1 MPSVHGRCAR
11 SPNHH
16 PVDRSDTPITNL
28 NAPAEDARYGWCAAQ
43 AGCLS
48 AAGAGS
54 DDGKGDDE
62 SSTINRHTATRP
74 EGRNGD
80 ARLRDVP
87 SLCNSDAASP
97 PERLLS
103 LETSAWASGVLEI
116 HACV

>member
-1 MPSVHGRCAR
+1 MPSAHGRCAR
-11 SPNHH
+11 SPGYH
-16 PVDRSDTPITNL
+16 PVDRTDTPIKNL

-54 DDGKGDDE
+54 DDDE
-62 SSTINRHTATRP
+62 SATINRRTATRP

-80 ARLRDVP
+80 TQLRDVP
-87 SLCNSDAASP
+87 SRCNSDAASP

-103 LETSAWASGVLEI
+103 PETIARASGVSEI
-116 HACV
+116 HA